1 MVDSGGNKE
10 RNPAPEDN
18 FSHAGEGG
26 KKKEE
31 GSEKTGKDE
40 GTVLSHVSGNSPE
53 KSNGGESNLL
63 KIWKNRGKILEGI
76 KNNIFKKEH
85 VVQIAEERRI
95 ICEACEYHDVEGSK
109 CASNL
114 APKPCCGHCGCS
126 IKLKT
131 FSMSS
136 ECPVGKW
143 KSVMNEEEEKE
154 FEQKTGITI

>member
-1 MVDSGGNKE
+1 MVESGGNKE
-10 RNPAPEDN
+10 RSELSQDHPQNA
-18 FSHAGEGG
+18 AEGG
-26 KKKEE
+26 EQKEG
-31 GSEKTGKDE
+31 GSKEAGKNEVGILPEVPE
-40 GTVLSHVSGNSPE
+40 GTSE
-53 KSNGGESNLL
+53 AAGGKESNLL

-85 VVQIAEERRI
+85 IVQIADERKVL
-95 ICEACEYHDVEGSK
+95 CEACEHYDVEGSK
-109 CASNL
+109 CASHL

-143 KSVMNEEEEKE
+143 KAVMNEEEEKE
-154 FEQKTGITI
+154 LEEKTGITI